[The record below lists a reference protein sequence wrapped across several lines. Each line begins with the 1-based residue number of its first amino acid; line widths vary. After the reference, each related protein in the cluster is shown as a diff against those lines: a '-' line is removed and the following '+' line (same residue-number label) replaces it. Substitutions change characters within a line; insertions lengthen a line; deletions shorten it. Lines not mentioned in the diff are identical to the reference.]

1 MEGGIRW
8 TWQKIAGTILGVL
21 GIGTLTSCYG
31 MPENTYTIRGTVKG
45 KIDGVTMPIEGIEV
59 KVTDSDGYYGREHT
73 DSSGNFT
80 LEGEFEGTYE
90 ISLTDVDGTEN
101 GSFKEK
107 KIENVLLQDDK
118 DLGEIT
124 LENSDAE

>member
-31 MPENTYTIRGTVKG
+31 MPENYYSIKGTVTG
-45 KIDGVTMPIEGIEV
+45 KIDGTTQPIEGIEV
-59 KVTDSDGYYGREHT
+59 RVCDSDGYYGTEHT
-73 DSSGNFT
+73 DSSGKFAFESE
-80 LEGEFEGTYE
+80 LEGTYE
-90 ISLTDVDGTEN
+90 ITLKDVDGPEN
-101 GSFKEK
+101 GSFTEK
-107 KIENVLLQDDK
+107 KIGNVILQNDK

-124 LENSDAE
+124 LENDAE